1 VPERLKARHLPA
13 CNSRERYRTWVQRLK
28 EVDVPS
34 VPVRE
39 LYMGEHW
46 QVALSLPK
54 VGEVA
59 GVALELWVVS
69 AGYGLLHEGDLVK
82 PYAATFTPG
91 LPDSLIRPEHGGR
104 RTATSD
110 WWAQMAL
117 WRGPTSGN
125 PRSLGE
131 LAKRNPADYLIVALG
146 STYLEAVL
154 DDVDDARSLLDDPA
168 LLLVVSAGTR
178 PSKRLG
184 SNLIP
189 VDSSHQQYLGGTRLS
204 LNVRAARW
212 LVATSA
218 DHRFDH
224 ALVAR
229 KLAERRTQSAT
240 ANRTRRRMSDPEVSA
255 YIRDQLKR
263 HTVPSKTAL
272 LRRLRD
278 HGKAC
283 EQARFARLFSEAT
296 SAQ

>member
-1 VPERLKARHLPA
+1 MPERLKARHLPA
-13 CNSRERYRTWVQRLK
+13 RNSRERYRTWVQRLK

-46 QVALSLPK
+46 QVALSLAK
-54 VGEVA
+54 VGEAA
-59 GVALELWVVS
+59 GLALELWVVS
-69 AGYGLLHEGDLVK
+69 AGYGLVHEGDLVK

-91 LPDSLIRPEHGGR
+91 LPDSLIRPDHGGR
-104 RTATSD
+104 RTSTSD
-110 WWAQMAL
+110 WWAQLAL
-117 WRGPTSGN
+117 WQGPTSGN
-125 PRSLGE
+125 PRTLSD
-131 LAKRNPADYLIVALG
+131 LARRNPADYLVVALG
-146 STYLEAVL
+146 STYLEAVI
-154 DDVDDARSLLDDPA
+154 DDVDAARTLLTDPA
-168 LLLVVSAGTR
+168 LLLVISAGTR
-178 PSKRLG
+178 PSNRLG

-189 VDSSHQQYLGGTRLS
+189 IDSSHQQSLGGTRLS

-229 KLAERRTQSAT
+229 KLAEVRTQSAT
-240 ANRTRRRMSDPEVSA
+240 AKTGRRMSDPEVSA
-255 YIRDQLKR
+255 YIRDQLNRQTK
-263 HTVPSKTAL
+263 PSKTAL

-278 HGKAC
+278 QGRAC
-283 EQARFARLFSEAT
+283 EQARFARLFGEAA